1 MALTHKYIQFNDLF
15 IKFMVFD
22 LDREN
27 SAMDWELVGLP
38 SPNLIVQNTLNG
50 RCHYIYALE
59 SPICNTANARFKPIA
74 YFKKIQQAY
83 VEKLG

>member
-1 MALTHKYIQFNDLF
+1 
-15 IKFMVFD
+15 MVFD
-22 LDREN
+22 LDLDN